1 MNAWLAGLI
10 GMALGAVAATVV
22 FLLKRATAQMELANA
37 KARAELLDQQL
48 IQRAAEVERFR
59 QELGDESRSREA
71 AERQAAVVNRQ
82 LIDKQEQF
90 DEQRRL
96 LAEAELKL
104 ANTFKALGAD
114 ALAANNDQF
123 LKLAAE
129 KLGPFKELLEKNNA
143 AVAEI
148 EKKRETAYTRLDEQI
163 KQIATAHTELRTET
177 GRLVTALRRPEVRG
191 RWGEVQLRLVVELAG
206 MERHCDFDEQVTV
219 WKGDD
224 ALRPDLVVNLPGGG
238 AIPVDA
244 KVPLDAYEQMLQP
257 DADRSALLKRHA
269 RHVLDKISQLADK
282 RYRDLF
288 DRSPG
293 VVVLFVSPESAL
305 IAALEADPQLQ
316 REALGRHVLLAT
328 PTTLTALLRAIAYGW
343 QQEDVAANARQI
355 QQTGRELYERLAKFV
370 ENLEKVGDRL
380 GSAAAAYNAAIGSL
394 ESRVLVGA
402 RKLKDLHATT
412 DADIES
418 PAPIE
423 IEVRPIVSPELK
435 SLPSHS

>member
-1 MNAWLAGLI
+1 MNAWLACLLGV
-10 GMALGAVAATVV
+10 ALGAIAAAVL
-22 FLLKRATAQMELANA
+22 FLLKRAAAQMELANA

-48 IQRAAEVERFR
+48 LQRAAEVDQVRRETG
-59 QELGDESRSREA
+59 EESRSREA
-71 AERQAAVVNRQ
+71 AERQAAVLNRQ

-96 LAEAELKL
+96 LAETEAKL
-104 ANTFKALGAD
+104 TNTFKALGAD

-129 KLGPFKELLEKNNA
+129 KLGPFKELLEKHNL

-163 KQIATAHTELRTET
+163 KQIASSHTELRTET

-219 WKGDD
+219 WKGDE

-257 DADRSALLKRHA
+257 DADRPALLKRHA

-305 IAALEADPQLQ
+305 IAALDADPQLQ
-316 REALGRHVLLAT
+316 REALARHVLLAT

-394 ESRVLVGA
+394 ESRVMVGA

>member
-1 MNAWLAGLI
+1 MNAWLAGLL
-10 GMALGAVAATVV
+10 GVALGAVAAAVV
-22 FLLKRATAQMELANA
+22 FLLKRAAAQMELANA
-37 KARAELLDQQL
+37 TARAELLDQQL
-48 IQRAAEVERFR
+48 GQRSTEIDQVRR
-59 QELGDESRSREA
+59 ELGETSRSREA
-71 AERQAAVVNRQ
+71 AEKREAVLNRQ

-90 DEQRRL
+90 DEQKRV
-96 LAEAELKL
+96 LADAELKL

-163 KQIATAHTELRTET
+163 KQIATSHTELRTET

-191 RWGEVQLRLVVELAG
+191 RWGEVQLRLVVEMAG
-206 MERHCDFDEQVTV
+206 MERHCDFDEQVTI
-219 WKGDD
+219 WKGDA

-244 KVPLDAYEQMLQP
+244 KVPLDAYEQSLQP
-257 DADRSALLKRHA
+257 EADRPTLLKRHA
-269 RHVLDKISQLADK
+269 RHVLDKIAQLADK
-282 RYRDLF
+282 KYLELF
-288 DRSPG
+288 ERSPG

-305 IAALEADPQLQ
+305 IAALDADPELQ
-316 REALGRHVLLAT
+316 REALSRHVLLAT

-355 QQTGRELYERLAKFV
+355 SQTGRELYERLSKFV
-370 ENLEKVGDRL
+370 ENLERVGDRL
-380 GSAAAAYNAAIGSL
+380 GSAASAYNATIGSL
-394 ESRVLVGA
+394 EGRVLASA

-412 DADIES
+412 DGEIES
-418 PAPIE
+418 PDPIE
-423 IEVRPIVSPELK
+423 IEIRPIVSPELK
-435 SLPSHS
+435 SLPTTL